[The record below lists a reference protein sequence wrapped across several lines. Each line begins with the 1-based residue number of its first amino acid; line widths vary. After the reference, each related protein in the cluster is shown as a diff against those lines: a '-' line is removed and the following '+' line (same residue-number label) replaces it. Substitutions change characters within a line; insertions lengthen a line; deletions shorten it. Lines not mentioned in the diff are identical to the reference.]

1 MTCFPVPPKTVYSS
15 PSRLAPA
22 MAGPSPDI
30 TFVLHDAGETKAMQP
45 VMARLDRD
53 GIPYCILAEAT
64 ARLLLQNNPHLM
76 PQLSP
81 DNTTGTNGS
90 DAFISSK
97 HFSNNLSP
105 GAPPPLS
112 EGQNRLYLQRLQSSR
127 CVITGLVSDFQ
138 KNWASF
144 FKRAKEPV
152 IGYYDGFNYSP
163 SDQVAENFAGK
174 VDAVLTPSQDS
185 AVFFRERFAQA
196 GAPNLPVQA
205 VGQPVLETAAQ
216 VMRSTNPAEL
226 ASALGIDPQK
236 PTLVFVGGKGPNYT
250 DAFRLFCAA
259 CRQLPAGS
267 ANVLVSLH
275 PQMNGAEERQIL
287 QETQMQDRISIVPK
301 SIDTA
306 QLLALS
312 PTVLA
317 QDSTFI
323 MQAYLLGRP
332 VAYLGNPV
340 QNTAVAFNPLTA
352 KMLVPRFQQPDLL
365 AQFIRQNSQA
375 NSATTASEPASVPA
389 SGKPMPNLPGLYE
402 ALGIPQQATERL
414 TNYLKSFLPIQ
425 AVGMPDPPLKSERP
439 ASA

>member
-1 MTCFPVPPKTVYSS
+1 MTCFPGPPKTVYSS
-15 PSRLAPA
+15 PSYWAPA
-22 MAGPSPDI
+22 MASPSPDI

-45 VMARLDRD
+45 VMARLDRE
-53 GIPYCILAEAT
+53 GVPYCILAEAT

-81 DNTTGTNGS
+81 GSTIITNS
-90 DAFISSK
+90 PDAFISSK
-97 HFSNNLSP
+97 QTAP
-105 GAPPPLS
+105 GTSPPLS

-152 IGYYDGFNYSP
+152 IGYYDGFNYTP
-163 SDQVAENFAGK
+163 SDQIAESFAGK
-174 VDAVLTPSQDS
+174 IDAVLTPSQDS
-185 AVFFRERFAQA
+185 ATFFRERFAQA
-196 GAPNLPVQA
+196 GVPNLSVQA

-236 PTLVFVGGKGPNYT
+236 PTLVFVGGKGPNYA

-287 QETQMQDRISIVPK
+287 QETQMQDWIRVVPK

-365 AQFIRQNSQA
+365 AQFIRQNSQV

-389 SGKPMPNLPGLYE
+389 SGKPMPNLPALYE